1 MKLSTKKFG
10 SIATAAVLAG
20 TMAFM
25 PVAAIADDA
34 TGTPEHYGTS
44 QTIEKDYNYGN
55 TPLVAQDFTFSLTY
69 NPNDPN
75 SAKQV
80 GTNSTAR
87 PTLQTGKNGKIT
99 ITTPAS
105 DSTPDDKKVSN
116 TAPLKDLV
124 DQYQFT
130 MPGEYTFELSEDAG
144 TNPNIS
150 YDTNT
155 KYTVQVNVVWDED
168 NVGKT
173 VHIDGIF
180 LKDANGKTDKATF
193 KNNSNAASDPLK
205 VEKSVSGTAANLN
218 DYFQYT
224 LKLTKPSQ
232 VSGTYNIVNQN
243 GTTVATLSPDSPDVY
258 TATFYLKS
266 GDYVTVTG
274 LPVGTDYTVTESNKV
289 VTGSDGSQS
298 VAADAEPNGYTASN
312 TVDGKTSDDGLV
324 ATGNIKKTG
333 NQVEYSNTKGFI
345 PGTGITM
352 NTLPFAVVATVAV
365 AGGAALVISRRRHA
379 GEDF

>member
-34 TGTPEHYGTS
+34 TGTPEHHGTS

-69 NPNDPN
+69 DPNDPN

-105 DSTPDDKKVSN
+105 DSTPDDKKVSK

-144 TNPNIS
+144 TNPNPNIS

-180 LKDANGKTDKATF
+180 LKDANGEKTDKANFTN
-193 KNNSNAASDPLK
+193 KSNAASDPLTVHK
-205 VEKSVSGTAANLN
+205 TVSGTAANLD

-224 LKLTKPSQ
+224 LKLNNEKQ
-232 VSGTYNIVNQN
+232 VSGSYYIVKDGQR
-243 GTTVATLSPDSPDVY
+243 VATLDGKGGY
-258 TATFYLKS
+258 EATFYLKS
-266 GDYVTVTG
+266 GESVSVTG
-274 LPVGTDYTVTESNKV
+274 LPIGTAYTVTEGTKV
-289 VTGSDGSQS
+289 VTSSNGKQS
-298 VAADAEPNGYTASN
+298 VAPDALDNKYIESN
-312 TVDGKTSDDGLV
+312 TVDGKESTDGLV
-324 ATGNIKKTG
+324 ATDTIKNTG
-333 NQVEYSNTKGFI
+333 NRVEYTNTKGFI

>member
-1 MKLSTKKFG
+1 MKFSTKKFG

-34 TGTPEHYGTS
+34 TGTPEHYGTD
-44 QTIEKDYNYGN
+44 QTIEKVYNYGN
-55 TPLVAQDFTFSLTY
+55 TPLALQNFTFSLTY
-69 NPNDPN
+69 D
-75 SAKQV
+75 SAQPV
-80 GTNSTAR
+80 GTNTPEKPNKIA
-87 PTLQTGKNGKIT
+87 GKDGKVN
-99 ITTPAS
+99 ITTPAID
-105 DSTPDDKKVSN
+105 DSPEDQTVSN
-116 TAPLKDLV
+116 TATLKELV

-130 MPGEYTFELSEDAG
+130 TPGEYTFTLSEDP
-144 TNPNIS
+144 THNPNIDDS
-150 YDTNT
+150 KDT
-155 KYTVQVNVVWDED
+155 YTVRVDVVWDD
-168 NVGKT
+168 INAHT
-173 VHIDGIF
+173 VKI
-180 LKDANGKTDKATF
+180 NGMYLYTAKGEKTDKAGFTN
-193 KNNSNAASDPLK
+193 KSNAASDPLK
-205 VEKSVSGTAANLN
+205 VEKKVSGTAANLN

-224 LKLTKPSQ
+224 LKLTHPEGQ

-274 LPVGTDYTVTESNKV
+274 LPVGTAYTVTESNKV
-289 VTGSDGSQS
+289 VTGSDGNQS
-298 VAADAEPNGYTASN
+298 VAADAALNGYTASN

-324 ATGNIKKTG
+324 ATNNIKKTG

-352 NTLPFAVVATVAV
+352 NTLPFAAVGVVAV